1 MKIISILV
9 ASAAAA
15 AIGFADAKFTR
26 GSLYKTKEHAD
37 RHLDSTELSMPGQPG
52 DNSGITELLAD
63 DGVSKEIVSGFLTA
77 LEISGAKMSSGP
89 ARDLC
94 ATILD
99 EILDFFLFR
108 REVEE
113 AIKVIVCGPI
123 TSLKPSQAPSDVPSA
138 KPSDV
143 PSAIASLKPSQA
155 PSDVPSAKP
164 SDVPSAIASLKPS
177 QSPSDVPTVT
187 GQCQK
192 DSDCGLGE
200 YCGSANPNRTCANC
214 RCYTSGGAYENSCSS
229 DNNCS
234 PFRLCAKNSYYVA
247 CPNMNN

>member
-123 TSLKPSQAPSDVPSA
+123 TSLKPSQAPTIGS
-138 KPSDV
+138 
-143 PSAIASLKPSQA
+143 
-155 PSDVPSAKP
+155 
-164 SDVPSAIASLKPS
+164 
-177 QSPSDVPTVT
+177 
-187 GQCQK
+187 CQG
-192 DSDCGLGE
+192 DNDCGIGE
-200 YCGSANPNRTCANC
+200 FCGSGAGGTKKCLYCLCVRGEDDKIAGTCDSNADC
-214 RCYTSGGAYENSCSS
+214 SGGFGCFNTDSG
-229 DNNCS
+229 N
-234 PFRLCAKNSYYVA
+234 P
-247 CPNMNN
+247 CPNMD

>member
-1 MKIISILV
+1 MKIIV

-77 LEISGAKMSSGP
+77 LDISAAKMSSGP

-94 ATILD
+94 TTILD

-113 AIKVIVCGPI
+113 AIKVIICGEDEELTI
-123 TSLKPSQAPSDVPSA
+123 TSLKPSQSPSDVPSAIASLKPSHSPSDVPSA

-143 PSAIASLKPSQA
+143 PS
-155 PSDVPSAKP
+155 
-164 SDVPSAIASLKPS
+164 
-177 QSPSDVPTVT
+177 QSPGPIITCGGDIKEGETCSEDGECGCGLFCNPGTLICSACKCGT
-187 GQCQK
+187 SSGSEC
-192 DSDCGLGE
+192 SSHTDCGSVL
-200 YCGSANPNRTCANC
+200 CVK
-214 RCYTSGGAYENSCSS
+214 TSDYN
-229 DNNCS
+229 
-234 PFRLCAKNSYYVA
+234 V
-247 CPNMNN
+247 CPNMRA